1 MNDSSTVVNTS
12 KTWTFYSEKQKS
24 VFLFILFLVSTCN
37 VIDRQV
43 VNVLIEPIK
52 NEFQVSDSMMGLLS
66 GLAFAGF
73 YVTLGIPVARWADKG
88 NRLNIMAIGLTVW
101 SLMTAI
107 CGLAQ
112 SFWQLFVSRL
122 LVGAG
127 ESTAN
132 PSSQSLVADYYAP
145 DKRGFAL
152 AILLMATAAGNI
164 IGMVLGGQVAQTYGW
179 RWTFMI
185 FGLPGLLLIPLVLF
199 VLEEPRKHKNVTV
212 PHTVNENFKAALVKL
227 KAKPSYIYSVIGC
240 AFFYF
245 SVYGF
250 TAFLVS
256 FMMRNH
262 AMELSSA
269 SALTGIVS
277 VIATL
282 VGTPIGGKLSDKLA
296 KKNPALVPLVP
307 AIAFALSAPLFLA
320 VWLTPN
326 VTLVAV
332 FLGLA
337 LALVM
342 AALPV
347 IFSCIHAV
355 CGNSRRAT
363 SVAIAMF
370 VSNLFG
376 GGIGPVMVGAL
387 SDLFAI
393 SYGTALG
400 LKYALASMTIL
411 LIPAAWFMYKAS
423 KTIVQDI
430 ES

>member
-1 MNDSSTVVNTS
+1 MKESNTVVKTS
-12 KTWTFYSEKQKS
+12 QAWTLYSDKQKWG
-24 VFLFILFLVSTCN
+24 FLFILFLVSTCN

-43 VNVLIEPIK
+43 INVLIEPIK

-88 NRLNIMAIGLTVW
+88 NRLNIMAIGLAVW
-101 SLMTAI
+101 SVMTAL

-132 PSSQSLVADYYAP
+132 PSSQSLVADYFAP

-164 IGMVLGGQVAQTYGW
+164 IGMVLGGQVAEAYGW
-179 RWTFMI
+179 RWTFII
-185 FGLPGLLLIPLVLF
+185 FGLPGLILIPLVLIG
-199 VLEEPRKHKNVTV
+199 LKEPRKHKSFALTDQKR
-212 PHTVNENFKAALVKL
+212 ENFKQAMAKL

-256 FMMRNH
+256 FMIRNH
-262 AMELSSA
+262 AMDLSSA
-269 SALTGIVS
+269 SALTGIVT
-277 VIATL
+277 VIATV
-282 VGTPIGGKLSDKLA
+282 VGTPIGGKLADKLA

-307 AIAFALSAPLFLA
+307 AIAFAMSAPLFLA

-326 VTLVAV
+326 VTLVAI

-337 LALVM
+337 LAFVM

-376 GGIGPVMVGAL
+376 GGVGPVMVGSL

-393 SYGTALG
+393 SYGSALG
-400 LKYALASMTIL
+400 LKYALTSMTIL
-411 LIPAAWFMYKAS
+411 FIPASWFMYKAS

-430 ES
+430 EN